1 MVKLA
6 ANLSMMF
13 NEVEFPA
20 RFEAAAKAGF
30 KAVEYLFPYAYDAKD
45 LAAKLA
51 DNGLEQ
57 ALFNMFPGDW
67 DKGERGISILPGRED
82 EFKKSVDQALT
93 YAQAL
98 KCPKVHVMAGIVPVG
113 ADRARCEATYIE
125 NLKFATK
132 AAASTGTLLV
142 LEPLNLVDN
151 PGYFLTS
158 SPQAKTIIAAVGAP
172 NLKIQF
178 DIYHQQMSWG
188 SIATSLKAH
197 FDLVGHVQ
205 IAGVPGRHEPNEGQ
219 EINIPYVFGLLDELG
234 YDGWVGC
241 EYRPRA
247 GTVPGL
253 AWTRAWGVMPKA

>member
-6 ANLSMMF
+6 ANLSMLF
-13 NEVEFPA
+13 NEVDFLE

-30 KAVEYLFPYAYDAKD
+30 KGVEYLFPYAYDAKD
-45 LAAKLA
+45 LTARLSN
-51 DNGLEQ
+51 NGLQ
-57 ALFNMFPGDW
+57 QVLFNMFPGNW
-67 DKGERGISILPGRED
+67 EEGERGIAILPGRED
-82 EFKKSVDQALT
+82 EFKKSVDQAMT

-98 KCPKVHVMAGIVPVG
+98 KCPKVHVMAGVVPAG
-113 ADRARCEATYIE
+113 ADLARCEATFVE

-132 AAASTGTLLV
+132 AAAGTGILLV

-158 SPQAKTIIAAVGAP
+158 SPQAKKIIEQVGAN

-178 DIYHQQMSWG
+178 DIYHRQMSWG
-188 SIATSLKAH
+188 TIATNLKEM
-197 FDLVGHVQ
+197 FPLVGHVQ
-205 IAGVPGRHEPNEGQ
+205 IAGVPNRHEPNEGQ
-219 EINIPYVFGLLDELG
+219 EINVPYVFGLLDELG

-241 EYRPRA
+241 EYRPKA

-253 AWTRAWGVMPKA
+253 GWAKAWGVVPKA